1 MGAANIPLSESVKN
15 SDRHEM
21 ITDNF
26 YAMKKTFDRRNFIKS
41 TAVAGMGLGL
51 SFTGA
56 SAFGQEK
63 PVVQKGKR
71 IGIIGLDTSHSVAFT
86 KTFNG
91 EDAGPEYG
99 GYKVVAAYP
108 KGSNDIESS
117 VKRIPGYIEQVKKF
131 GVTIVDS
138 INELLRQCD
147 VVLLETNDG
156 RLHLEQA
163 IPVFK
168 AGKTVFIDKPIAASL
183 PDTIAIFNAAKKY
196 NVPVFS
202 ASSLRYAH
210 SVKAIVEGKAGK
222 VLGADVF
229 SPAHLEKTHMDF
241 SWYGIHGVE
250 MLYTVMGTGCK
261 SVTRTHTKD
270 SDVVVGLW
278 DDDRIGTFRGIRFEK
293 LGYGGSVYGER
304 SVELLDGGGG
314 YNPLLVEV
322 VKFFESGK
330 PPVSAD
336 ETTEIFAFMEAADE
350 SKRQGGKSITL
361 ESVMQKAKASLK

>member
-1 MGAANIPLSESVKN
+1 ME
-15 SDRHEM
+15 R
-21 ITDNF
+21 
-26 YAMKKTFDRRNFIKS
+26 TFDRRKFIKS
-41 TAVAGMGLGL
+41 TAAAGIGLGL
-51 SFTGA
+51 TFAGT
-56 SAFGQEK
+56 SAAGRAK
-63 PVVQKGKR
+63 PSVEKGKR

-86 KTFNG
+86 KTFNA

-108 KGSNDIESS
+108 KGSSDIESS
-117 VKRIPGYIEQVKKF
+117 VKRIPGYIEDVRKF

-138 INELLRQCD
+138 IKELLRQCD

-168 AGKTVFIDKPIAASL
+168 AGKTVFIDKPIAADL
-183 PDTIAIFNAAKKY
+183 PDAIAIFNEAKKY
-196 NVPVFS
+196 DVPVFS
-202 ASSLRYAH
+202 SSSLRYAH
-210 SVKAIVEGKAGK
+210 SVRAVAEGKAGN

-229 SPAHLEKTHMDF
+229 SPAHLEKTHIDF

-261 SVTRTHTKD
+261 SVTRTHTED

-278 DDDRIGTFRGIRFEK
+278 DDHRIGTFRGIRFKK
-293 LGYGGSVYGER
+293 LGYGGSVYGEE
-304 SVELLDGGGG
+304 SIEILDGAGG

-322 VKFFESGK
+322 VKFFETGK
-330 PPVSAD
+330 PPVSAT
-336 ETTEIFAFMEAADE
+336 ETIEIFAFMEAADE
-350 SKRQGGKSITL
+350 SKRQGGKSVTL
-361 ESVMQKAKASLK
+361 ESVMQKAMASLK

>member
-1 MGAANIPLSESVKN
+1 
-15 SDRHEM
+15 
-21 ITDNF
+21 
-26 YAMKKTFDRRNFIKS
+26 MKKTFDRRNFLKS
-41 TAVAGMGLGL
+41 SAVAGLGLGL
-51 SFTGA
+51 TFAAPSVFA
-56 SAFGQEK
+56 KSN

-86 KTFNG
+86 KTFND
-91 EDAGPEYG
+91 ENAGPEYG

-117 VKRIPGYIEQVKKF
+117 VTRIPGYIEEVKKY

-138 INELLRQCD
+138 IKDLLREVD

-168 AGKTVFIDKPIAASL
+168 AGKTVFIDKPIAAFL
-183 PDTIAIFNAAKKY
+183 PDVLSIFNAAKKY

-202 ASSLRYAH
+202 ASSLRYGPTVQAM
-210 SVKAIVEGKAGK
+210 VQGKAGNI
-222 VLGADVF
+222 LGADVY

-250 MLYTVMGTGCK
+250 MLYTLMGTGCK
-261 SVTRTHTKD
+261 SVSRTHTTD
-270 SDVVVGLW
+270 ADVIVGLW
-278 DDDRIGTFRGIRFEK
+278 DNDRIGTVRGIRYK
-293 LGYGGSVYGER
+293 KSGYGGSVYGDK
-304 SVELLDGGGG
+304 SIELLDGGGG

-322 VKFFESGK
+322 VKFFQSGQSPVK
-330 PPVSAD
+330 PE
-336 ETTEIFAFMEAADE
+336 ETIEIFAFMEAADE
-350 SKRQGGKSITL
+350 SKRQGGNVVTL
-361 ESVMQKAKASLK
+361 ESVMQKAKASAK

>member
-1 MGAANIPLSESVKN
+1 ME
-15 SDRHEM
+15 R
-21 ITDNF
+21 
-26 YAMKKTFDRRNFIKS
+26 TFDRRNFIKS
-41 TAVAGMGLGL
+41 SAAAGIGLGL
-51 SFTGA
+51 SFSNA
-56 SAFGQEK
+56 SLFAGTRAAAEK
-63 PVVQKGKR
+63 GRR

-91 EDAGPEYG
+91 ENPGPEYG

-108 KGSNDIESS
+108 KGSSDIESS
-117 VKRIPGYIEQVKKF
+117 VKRIPGYIEEVKKY
-131 GVTIVDS
+131 GVEIVDS
-138 INELLRQCD
+138 IKDLLKKVD
-147 VVLLETNDG
+147 VVMLETNDG

-168 AGKTVFIDKPIAASL
+168 SGKTVFIDKPVAASL
-183 PDTIAIFNAAKKY
+183 ADAIAIFDAAKKH

-210 SVKAIVEGKAGK
+210 SVRAIAEGKVGQ

-250 MLYTVMGTGCK
+250 MLYTIMGLGCK
-261 SVTRTHTKD
+261 SVSRTHTPD
-270 SDVVVGLW
+270 ADVVVGLW
-278 DDDRIGTFRGIRFEK
+278 DDDRIGTFRGVRYK
-293 LGYGGSVYGER
+293 KMGYGGSVFGEKAI
-304 SVELLDGGGG
+304 ETIDGAGG

-322 VKFFESGK
+322 VKFFQTNK
-330 PPVSAD
+330 PPVSPE
-336 ETTEIFAFMEAADE
+336 ETLEIFAFMEAADE
-350 SKRQGGKSITL
+350 SKRQGGKSVTL

>member
-1 MGAANIPLSESVKN
+1 
-15 SDRHEM
+15 
-21 ITDNF
+21 
-26 YAMKKTFDRRNFIKS
+26 MKKTFDRRNFLKS
-41 TAVAGMGLGL
+41 TAVAGFGLGL
-51 SFTGA
+51 NLKGT
-56 SAFGQEK
+56 SALAKG
-63 PVVQKGKR
+63 VLSIQKGKR

-86 KTFNG
+86 KTFNN
-91 EDAGPEYG
+91 ESAGPEYG

-117 VKRIPGYIEQVKKF
+117 VKRIPGYTEDVKKL

-138 INELLRQCD
+138 IKDLLRQVD

-168 AGKTVFIDKPIAASL
+168 AGKTVFIDKPIAAGL
-183 PDTIAIFNAAKKY
+183 PDAIAIFNEAKKY

-202 ASSLRYAH
+202 SSSLRYAH
-210 SVKAIVEGKAGK
+210 SVKAIAEGKAGK
-222 VLGADVF
+222 VLGVDVF

-261 SVTRTHTKD
+261 SVSRTHTAD
-270 SDVVVGLW
+270 ADVVVGLW
-278 DDDRIGTFRGIRFEK
+278 NDDRIGTFRGIRYK
-293 LGYGGSVYGER
+293 KSGYGGNVYGEN
-304 SVELLDGGGG
+304 SIEPLDGAGG

-322 VKFFESGK
+322 VKFFDTGK
-330 PPVSAD
+330 APVSPE
-336 ETTEIFAFMEAADE
+336 ETLEIFAFMEAADE
-350 SKRQGGKSITL
+350 SKRKGGQVVTL
-361 ESVMQKAKASLK
+361 ESVMQKAKASRK

>member
-1 MGAANIPLSESVKN
+1 MKN
-15 SDRHEM
+15 
-21 ITDNF
+21 
-26 YAMKKTFDRRNFIKS
+26 TFDRRNFLKS
-41 TAVAGMGLGL
+41 TAVAGIGLGL
-51 SFTGA
+51 SFTGSAA
-56 SAFGQEK
+56 SAQEK

-71 IGIIGLDTSHSVAFT
+71 IGMIGLDTSHSVAFT
-86 KTFNG
+86 KTFN
-91 EDAGPEYG
+91 DANAGPEYG

-117 VKRIPGYIEQVKKF
+117 VKRIPGYIEEVKKY

-138 INELLRQCD
+138 IKDLLREVD

-163 IPVFK
+163 IPVMK
-168 AGKTVFIDKPIAASL
+168 AGKTLFIDKPMAAFL
-183 PDTIAIFNAAKKY
+183 PDVIAIFNEAKKY

-202 ASSLRYAH
+202 SSSLRFGP
-210 SVKAIVEGKAGK
+210 SVQAIVQGKAGN

-229 SPAHLEKTHMDF
+229 SPAHLEKTHLDF

-261 SVTRTHTKD
+261 SVSRTHTAD

-278 DDDRIGTFRGIRFEK
+278 GDDRIGTFRGVRFK
-293 LGYGGSVYGER
+293 KSGYGGSVYGEK
-304 SVELLDGGGG
+304 SIESLNGGGG

-322 VKFFESGK
+322 VKFFQTGQS
-330 PPVSAD
+330 PVSPD
-336 ETTEIFAFMEAADE
+336 ETIEIFAFMEASDE
-350 SKRQGGKSITL
+350 SRRQGGKAVTL
-361 ESVMQKAKASLK
+361 ESVMQKAKASIK